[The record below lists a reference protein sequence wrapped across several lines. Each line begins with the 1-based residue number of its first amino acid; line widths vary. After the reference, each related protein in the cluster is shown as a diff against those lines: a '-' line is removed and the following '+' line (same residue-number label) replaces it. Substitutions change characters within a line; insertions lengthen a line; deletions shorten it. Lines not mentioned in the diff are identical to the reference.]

1 MYSEKEENMRKLLQ
15 KRVTNAHNI
24 WYNGRKGG
32 EPVKVYTTVDVA
44 EMLKMDVDT
53 IRKYMQEG
61 KIKAMK
67 LGRVWRVTEEELK
80 KFMESQ

>member
-1 MYSEKEENMRKLLQ
+1 M
-15 KRVTNAHNI
+15 
-24 WYNGRKGG
+24 
-32 EPVKVYTTVDVA
+32 KVYTTVDVA